1 MRQRIHLYAFPSIQS
16 MSLKDLLFA
25 LIIEFTGLQMFTSDE
40 KSYEEKDEV
49 VVHSISVKIFELS
62 RTKVKP

>member
-1 MRQRIHLYAFPSIQS
+1 MVV
-16 MSLKDLLFA
+16 LLEVAHQQFVFTK
-25 LIIEFTGLQMFTSDE
+25 FTGLQLFTSDE

-62 RTKVKP
+62 GEM